1 MNKIVLLF
9 VALCTSMTMI
19 FADDSSASQE
29 KKPVEKNVVFTA
41 LTQNGTMLYNVPLQK
56 DKKETLSILSFNE
69 FKRRFEI
76 AWYLDVDGTWKKTDM
91 KDMTDVNGLP
101 SLEYL
106 ETSSEFQWT
115 TQLELT
121 IHSMETKTL
130 SRPPTL

>member
-1 MNKIVLLF
+1 MNKIALLF

-56 DKKETLSILSFNE
+56 DKKETLSVLSFNE

-121 IHSMETKTL
+121 IHSMKTKTL